1 MFFYNSPIALY
12 IMIFN
17 KINGIGVMPLTNPE
31 FVNNNATPV
40 YTSAKDI
47 GNMAAGYVAGVYGLT
62 WEQARAGFD
71 GLQKL
76 QEGISA
82 VEKPSSQN
90 AQHYGFARGQRRLM
104 INNFE
109 K

>member
-1 MFFYNSPIALY
+1 MTA
-12 IMIFN
+12 
-17 KINGIGVMPLTNPE
+17 
-31 FVNNNATPV
+31 PV

-47 GNMAAGYVAGVYGLT
+47 GNMAVGYVAGVYGLT